1 MFVVTNDGKKLPVD
15 DSAIDFEKDYVP
27 FQQTVGLYTDDTI
40 LKPVWYL
47 TLYRTAKATLDSF
60 YTRKAEQLEFVAEV
74 YFDHKP
80 TQEEILWAMSAHG
93 LSRYDFATICEGYEL
108 DME

>member
-1 MFVVTNDGKKLPVD
+1 MFVVTKDGKKLPVD
-15 DSAIDFEKDYVP
+15 DSAVEYGTDYVP
-27 FQQTVGLYTDDTI
+27 FHQTVGLYTDDTI

-47 TLYRTAKATLDSF
+47 NLYHTEKAKIGREPKHETQL
-60 YTRKAEQLEFVAEV
+60 LEFVAEV
-74 YFDHKP
+74 YFNHKP

-93 LSRYDFATICEGYEL
+93 LSRYDFASLEKGYEL